1 MNGAYLHNKLLHQ
14 RYHLSSCD
22 EFKDSKLD
30 LLQAVEDL
38 VEAKMNIDLVEA
50 NMNMGLVEANM
61 NIDLLPK
68 DTDSSPHDDLISPVG
83 SEAIADNDVMM
94 TDDDVMMAVASGS
107 EVDSS
112 VIAIVK
118 DDDVVTTI
126 DSGLLSSDEMAAAM
140 SSATEEAVEL
150 IPSMSNPLE
159 DGAKKLITTFIARM
173 IQGSSSTLQETV
185 QCVQSEF
192 SRIVTELRSSL
203 EESLVIL
210 SDLPSEAVQST
221 VESSP
226 KKQLISSL
234 ESYSNT
240 LLISQLISSLA
251 ERKSYGNRHER
262 ASMFEDRDPMSVNRW
277 EAFSMQHF
285 TKTAQHIIIEA
296 RALRN
301 RYSRSLKAIQKVVD
315 QLKKKPLRDD
325 VVVMLE
331 ERAAKSIAEIE
342 KAKEK
347 RREIEAKRV
356 SDQKERDRKA
366 EAIRLKRL
374 EKEETD
380 RLKRQEMEEK
390 KMKAMKGV
398 MPPAVE
404 EKKKTKKIAF
414 EKEATLMKSLF
425 TKSSSTYNPAVATA
439 SSTSMMKMNRQT
451 HQHSDGISVVGAGS
465 DGANKLDED
474 KEGSLV
480 NDKLAIFESAL
491 NSDMAIEEIQA
502 YYRNKYSSRRSY
514 KRRHSKASKYITLHV
529 AVTVTDNRANNRS
542 SFDQSDNTYTEMQE
556 RTFHNKMRT
565 LSFHTD
571 TRPAYVG
578 TISKRSRV
586 INGRRPF
593 AKDVELL
600 NYDYDSEEDWEE
612 EVEGE
617 DLNETDE
624 EEEGEGGGNELVYDD
639 FFCRDDDYGSDG
651 DGDEGVVRVTHRSTV
666 EVLGPRFIQYSA
678 VEERDSLSQNNEYIN
693 RSRSFVV
700 DPTSGCHALLQQ
712 QKTGDDAELLSC
724 FGAVFFV
731 IPSVALP
738 YLGVKVGSDSH
749 EKVAACKDCK
759 ESSASSISK
768 LSSEKSGDV
777 KKPTSSQLSSALVV
791 ELIRFIHGKKD
802 GSDKLT
808 VSFQELHPTLSKAQ
822 IHKQIRE
829 LATKTKDVVTG
840 HGSLR
845 WVVRS
850 DVLEQHG
857 LREVWW
863 VWLGVVPWRVLIVEC
878 LDLRC

>member
-1 MNGAYLHNKLLHQ
+1 
-14 RYHLSSCD
+14 
-22 EFKDSKLD
+22 
-30 LLQAVEDL
+30 
-38 VEAKMNIDLVEA
+38 
-50 NMNMGLVEANM
+50 M

-68 DTDSSPHDDLISPVG
+68 DTVSSPHDDLISPVG
-83 SEAIADNDVMM
+83 SEAIADDDVMM

-126 DSGLLSSDEMAAAM
+126 DSGLLSTDEMAAAM

-150 IPSMSNPLE
+150 TPSMSNPLE

-173 IQGSSSTLQETV
+173 IQGSSTTLQETV

-203 EESLVIL
+203 ENNEESHVIH
-210 SDLPSEAVQST
+210 SDLSSEAIKST
-221 VESSP
+221 IDSSP
-226 KKQLISSL
+226 KKQLILSL

-277 EAFSMQHF
+277 ESFSMQHF
-285 TKTAQHIIIEA
+285 TKTAQHIIMEA

-356 SDQKERDRKA
+356 SDQKERDRKT

-390 KMKAMKGV
+390 KMKALRGV
-398 MPPAVE
+398 TPPGVE
-404 EKKKTKKIAF
+404 EKKKTTKKIAF

-425 TKSSSTYNPAVATA
+425 TKSSSTYNPV
-439 SSTSMMKMNRQT
+439 STSMMKMNRQT

-465 DGANKLDED
+465 DRANKLDDD

-502 YYRNKYSSRRSY
+502 YYRNKYSSRRSN
-514 KRRHSKASKYITLHV
+514 KRKHSKASKYITLHV

-666 EVLGPRFIQYSA
+666 EVLGPRFIQYSS
-678 VEERDSLSQNNEYIN
+678 VEEQRDNLSQNNEYIN

-738 YLGVKVGSDSH
+738 YLGVKVGSDIH
-749 EKVAACKDCK
+749 EKVAACRDCK
-759 ESSASSISK
+759 ESSSSSISK
-768 LSSEKSGDV
+768 LSSERSGDV

-829 LATKTKDVVTG
+829 LATKTKDVITG

-845 WVVRS
+845 WVVRP

-863 VWLGVVPWRVLIVEC
+863 VWVLVARSGAVACAHRRMLGSPL
-878 LDLRC
+878 LNF

>member
-1 MNGAYLHNKLLHQ
+1 
-14 RYHLSSCD
+14 
-22 EFKDSKLD
+22 
-30 LLQAVEDL
+30 
-38 VEAKMNIDLVEA
+38 
-50 NMNMGLVEANM
+50 MNM
-61 NIDLLPK
+61 DLLPK
-68 DTDSSPHDDLISPVG
+68 DTDGSPHGDLISPLG
-83 SEAIADNDVMM
+83 SEANA
-94 TDDDVMMAVASGS
+94 DDDVMMTVAIGS
-107 EVDSS
+107 EVDSR

-118 DDDVVTTI
+118 DDDVI
-126 DSGLLSSDEMAAAM
+126 DAGLLSTDEMAAAI
-140 SSATEEAVEL
+140 SSATEEAVQL
-150 IPSMSNPLE
+150 TPSNPLE
-159 DGAKKLITTFIARM
+159 DGAKKLMTTFIARM

-203 EESLVIL
+203 ETENKESLDIL
-210 SDLPSEAVQST
+210 SDLPSEALQT
-221 VESSP
+221 TAESSP
-226 KKQLISSL
+226 KKQLIASL

-240 LLISQLISSLA
+240 LLIAQLVSSLA

-285 TKTAQHIIIEA
+285 TKTAQHIIMEA

-325 VVVMLE
+325 AVVMLE
-331 ERAAKSIAEIE
+331 ERAAKSVAEIE

-347 RREIEAKRV
+347 RREMEAKRA

-380 RLKRQEMEEK
+380 RLRRQELEEK
-390 KMKAMKGV
+390 KMKTTRGV
-398 MPPAVE
+398 GVGVGVTPPAVE
-404 EKKKTKKIAF
+404 EKKKTKKITF

-425 TKSSSTYNPAVATA
+425 TKSSSTCNPAVVAATA
-439 SSTSMMKMNRQT
+439 SSTSKMKMNRQM
-451 HQHSDGISVVGAGS
+451 HQHSDDISVVGAGG

-474 KEGSLV
+474 TEASLV
-480 NDKLAIFESAL
+480 KDKLAIFESAL

-502 YYRNKYSSRRSY
+502 YYRNKYSSLRSK
-514 KRRHSKASKYITLHV
+514 KRKHSKASKYITLHV
-529 AVTVTDNRANNRS
+529 AVTVTDNRASNRS
-542 SFDQSDNTYTEMQE
+542 NFDQSDNTYTEMQE
-556 RTFHNKMRT
+556 RSFHHKMRT

-578 TISKRSRV
+578 TISKKSKV

-678 VEERDSLSQNNEYIN
+678 VEERSNDGLSQNEYIS
-693 RSRSFVV
+693 RSRSYVV
-700 DPTSGCHALLQQ
+700 DPISGCLSLLQQ

-724 FGAVFFV
+724 FGAVFFA

-738 YLGVKVGSDSH
+738 HLGVKVGSDSH
-749 EKVAACKDCK
+749 EKVAACKDSK
-759 ESSASSISK
+759 ESSSSISK
-768 LSSEKSGDV
+768 LSSDRSGDV
-777 KKPTSSQLSSALVV
+777 KKPTSTQLSSALVV

-808 VSFQELHPTLSKAQ
+808 VSFQEIHPMLSKAQ
-822 IHKQIRE
+822 IHKQIRD
-829 LATKTKDVVTG
+829 LATKTKDVATG

-845 WVVRS
+845 WVVRA

-863 VWLGVVPWRVLIVEC
+863 VWVARSGYGCW
-878 LDLRC
+878 